1 MLQKSFASYPMKEL
15 IELRYIIICMHA
27 NYLLS
32 VTEQTLQSNQFPWS
46 TLCQRRGQF
55 DDNEEEEETNA
66 EISKDRF
73 AEFVIIIITPQS
85 NLSIS

>member
-15 IELRYIIICMHA
+15 IELRYIIICMYA
-27 NYLLS
+27 NYLMS

-55 DDNEEEEETNA
+55 DEEEEETTF

-73 AEFVIIIITPQS
+73 AEFEIIIILLQS